1 MLNIIKMDLYRMRK
15 MRSILV
21 IWMVMAFILFFSTI
35 MMHEEYA
42 DPVMNKKNQ
51 EEIAKNQDEA
61 AEDSLGIYVLIP
73 TEPGEKV
80 TVYDM
85 VYANTQGKVISLFI
99 AIFSVLFSTADL
111 RNGFIKNIGGQTK
124 KRYHLIFSKAAVLF
138 LFTVLTFAVTV
149 AVQTI
154 SNIISFGYLEF
165 GPQKEFLSYLLTEGM
180 LHYGLALIV
189 MGIAILIS
197 NNVISMTIAVC
208 LCMNMTMIL
217 YGFVNKAGDMLFGET
232 WNIVPYTVSGQ
243 IGSIGIHL
251 TGQEALRGIW
261 TAAIYGIVFV
271 ILSMFVFQKRDIR

>member
-124 KRYHLIFSKAAVLF
+124 KRYHLILSKAAVLF
-138 LFTVLTFAVTV
+138 LFTVLTFVVTV

-217 YGFVNKAGDMLFGET
+217 YGFVNNAGDMLFGET

>member
-15 MRSILV
+15 MRSIVV

-51 EEIAKNQDEA
+51 EAIAKNQDEA

-85 VYANTQGKVISLFI
+85 V
-99 AIFSVLFSTADL
+99 
-111 RNGFIKNIGGQTK
+111 IKNIGGQTK
-124 KRYHLIFSKAAVLF
+124 KRYHLILSKAAVLF